1 MFGHIAGPSYCW
13 DILEELAALFNSSP
27 VVPDSSG
34 SCTPEPQ
41 PLRIDGSHPVLES
54 PSLCHPHERH
64 APAFELKFLLP
75 EAVAQEVE
83 SWARGNLAF
92 DTNADPD
99 AGHSYLTTTLYLDT
113 PNWDVLQRS
122 TGFRRRKFRLR
133 RYGAEQTIFA
143 ECKTRHGDQVRKR
156 RDEVAPGELTRYLE
170 TVGDEANDAAWFP
183 HQVASNLLRP
193 ACRISYRRT
202 AFMSQGA
209 SGALR
214 LTLDRQVRGELESE
228 WRTDTVVGAGDVLP
242 GEVICE
248 FKFRESLP
256 VLFKEVIA
264 DLKLELS
271 SCSKYRRVM
280 RSLGKLELR
289 SDVDA

>member
-1 MFGHIAGPSYCW
+1 M
-13 DILEELAALFNSSP
+13 FNSSP
-27 VVPDSSG
+27 VF
-34 SCTPEPQ
+34 PEPSGNSAHEPQ
-41 PLRIDGSHPVLES
+41 RIRVDHPHLPLES

-75 EAVAQEVE
+75 EPVARDVE
-83 SWARGNLAF
+83 AWAQQNLAF
-92 DTNADPD
+92 DAYADPS

-113 PNWDVLQRS
+113 PAWDVLNRS
-122 TGFRRRKFRLR
+122 AGFERRKFRLR
-133 RYGAEQTIFA
+133 RYGAEDTIFA

-156 RDEVAPGELTRYLE
+156 RDSVAHNDLPRYLE
-170 TVGDEANDAAWFP
+170 TEAAAERDEAWFP
-183 HQVASNLLRP
+183 QQVVAHALRP

-214 LTLDRQVRGELESE
+214 LTLDRQVRGELESL
-228 WRTDTVVGAGDVLP
+228 WRTDTVVSNPEVLP

-248 FKFRESLP
+248 FKYRDSLP
-256 VLFKEVIA
+256 ALFKQVIG
-264 DLKLELS
+264 DLKLEPA

-280 RSLGKLELR
+280 RTLGKLEPR
-289 SDVDA
+289 SAGDA